1 MRILVIDDE
10 ESIRFSLKMSLLKQG
25 YKVYEAGTGEE
36 GLELLRKHNP
46 QIAIVDIKLPGIDGI
61 EVLRRTKETHPDCI
75 VIMITYLS
83 EVRLAVKAMKMG
95 AYDYFT
101 KPFSLKEIN
110 ESISNVYKYLDI
122 KERLDKMSYKTE
134 LIGNSSAIKDIK
146 ETAKKISSINMETCI
161 LIQGESGT
169 GKEIVAKLI
178 HEGKGL
184 DKPFVA
190 LNCAAVPKN
199 LQESEL
205 FGYEKGAF
213 TGADKKKVG
222 LIEKANGGVLFLDEI
237 GDMDLGLQAKM
248 LRVLQE
254 KKYRPIGGTEEFSFQ
269 STIVSATNK
278 DLMKEI
284 EEENFREDLYYR
296 LNIVPIYIPPLR
308 ERKEDIPLLIRYFLD
323 EYNFKLEKNI
333 RGFDEKAMDIMLN
346 YGWPGNVR
354 ELKNIIERI
363 CIFQEREI
371 ITVEDLPK
379 DLAMEPHIIDKDL
392 SPIEASEQEIILQ
405 TLNKNLWNIT
415 KTAEDLGMS
424 RSTLRR
430 RMERYKIKRK

>member
-36 GLELLRKHNP
+36 GLKLLNEHNP

-61 EVLRRTKETHPDCI
+61 EVLRRIKKTHPDCI

-101 KPFSLKEIN
+101 KPFSLKEIS

-122 KERLDKMSYKTE
+122 KERLDKISYKTE
-134 LIGNSSAIKDIK
+134 LIGNSLAIEEIK
-146 ETAKKISSINMETCI
+146 GTAKKIASINMDTCI

-213 TGADKKKVG
+213 TGAEKKKIG

-254 KKYRPIGGTEEFSFQ
+254 KKYRPIGGTEEFGFQ
-269 STIVSATNK
+269 ATIVSATNK
-278 DLMKEI
+278 DLVKEI

-333 RGFDEKAMDIMLN
+333 QGFDGKAMDIMIDHS
-346 YGWPGNVR
+346 WPGNVR

-379 DLAMEPHIIDKDL
+379 DLVVEPHVMDEDL
-392 SPIEASEQEIILQ
+392 NPIEASEQEIILE
-405 TLNKNLWNIT
+405 TLNRNHWNIT
-415 KTAEDLGMS
+415 RTAEELDMS

-430 RMERYKIKRK
+430 RMERYNIKRE